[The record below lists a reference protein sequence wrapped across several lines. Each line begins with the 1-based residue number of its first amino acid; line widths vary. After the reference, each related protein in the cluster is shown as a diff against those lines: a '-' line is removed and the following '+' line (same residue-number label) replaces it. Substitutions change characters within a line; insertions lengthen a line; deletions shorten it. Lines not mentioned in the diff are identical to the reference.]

1 MRLQLKWKFPRKCS
15 TECFKRCSV
24 RYFPRQARAKLL
36 VEKANGIKGA
46 SLLDKTISMNH
57 SRNPGTPIFYYLHML
72 LVKRVR
78 TLAATLKWKHRVAWN
93 LSQQI
98 SNFRPVESSNKP
110 VLETLRCDVSETT
123 VQDTRHRQEFT
134 IFLHVMVTQIVDIR
148 PSRYP

>member
-46 SLLDKTISMNH
+46 SLPDKTISMNH
-57 SRNPGTPIFYYLHML
+57 SRNPWTLIFYYLHML

-98 SNFRPVESSNKP
+98 SK
-110 VLETLRCDVSETT
+110 L
-123 VQDTRHRQEFT
+123 
-134 IFLHVMVTQIVDIR
+134 
-148 PSRYP
+148 PSRREFEQTCSWNSTTRRLRNNCTGHSSPTRIYYTSTRNGHSDCRYQT

>member
-78 TLAATLKWKHRVAWN
+78 TLAATLKCV
-93 LSQQI
+93 S
-98 SNFRPVESSNKP
+98 SCCVEFVPTNFQTSV
-110 VLETLRCDVSETT
+110 
-123 VQDTRHRQEFT
+123 
-134 IFLHVMVTQIVDIR
+134 
-148 PSRYP
+148 PSRVRTNLFLKLYDAMSQKQLYRTLVTDKNLLYFYT